1 MENAM
6 NYHIG
11 QFDGPLDL
19 LLSLISK
26 NKIDIFDIPISLVCD
41 QYLEYLERTELD
53 EMELAGEFLPMACEL
68 MLIKSKMLLPR
79 PEVDTED
86 PRAALTDALLRF
98 QQAKAVAAKLSAL
111 YAVFGGRFVKE
122 TDEISIDKTFVLDQ
136 EPARLTDAIHKINVR
151 AATDIRNHTEV
162 FTPMIRKP
170 VIPIDRKIRVIVKSL
185 TKRKKSTIRD
195 LLADVES
202 VSDAVATFL
211 GILEL
216 IKTKTLIIQE
226 KDELGE
232 YGIADTHGI
241 DTILVY
247 NPDAEIPVLGDSDPS
262 DSISEGQLSIGDI
275 RESDDDEN
283 I

>member
-1 MENAM
+1 MEGVM

-41 QYLEYLERTELD
+41 QYLQFLQESELD

-79 PEVDTED
+79 PEAETED
-86 PRAALTDALLRF
+86 PRAMLTDALLRF
-98 QQAKAVAAKLSAL
+98 QQAKAVATKLSAL
-111 YAVFGGRFVKE
+111 YTVFSGRCVKE
-122 TDEISIDKTFVLDQ
+122 TDEISVDKTFVLDQ
-136 EPARLTDAIHKINVR
+136 SPEVLVSAIHKVNVR
-151 AATDIRNHTEV
+151 ASLDVRNNTEV

-185 TKRKKSTIRD
+185 TKRKRSTIRD

-226 KDELGE
+226 PDELGE

-241 DTILVY
+241 DTVLVY
-247 NPDAEIPVLGDSDPS
+247 NPEAEIPVIGDIKDGDELPV
-262 DSISEGQLSIGDI
+262 GQLSTDSITYNG
-275 RESDDDEN
+275 E
-283 I
+283 